1 MLYKCAFSDC
11 VFFLHALILLHA
23 DAIVK
28 YFMLSYPQCYNTRMA
43 TTQKPNGTTPR
54 GTRKYV
60 RVKDRRQ
67 GLEPAKRTQL
77 SNKNANQ
84 WTITPKQIKFTEL
97 WLTPGSETFGNAYQS
112 AVQAGFS
119 VSTAIKISSNA
130 LGLEWVQ
137 AAKKRLITL
146 EPSHTIKAL
155 EHMALHS
162 KQDRDKIKA
171 LELVGKI
178 QGLFVDR
185 SISHI
190 DVQFTNEVP
199 RPVLDIQ
206 PQRPDVTE
214 ARTVDTTDE

>member
-1 MLYKCAFSDC
+1 MEINK
-11 VFFLHALILLHA
+11 
-23 DAIVK
+23 K
-28 YFMLSYPQCYNTRMA
+28 
-43 TTQKPNGTTPR
+43 
-54 GTRKYV
+54 KYV

-67 GLEPAKRTQL
+67 GLEPNKRSQVVAKQ
-77 SNKNANQ
+77 ANQ
-84 WTITPKQIKFTEL
+84 WTITPKQIKFVEL

-112 AVQAGFS
+112 ALQAGFTHEYAKVITS
-119 VSTAIKISSNA
+119 DAQ
-130 LGLEWVQ
+130 GLEWVQ

-162 KQDRDKIKA
+162 SQDRDKIKA

-185 SISHI
+185 SIQHI

-199 RPVLDIQ
+199 RPIIDLDS
-206 PQRPDVTE
+206 
-214 ARTVDTTDE
+214 TTDENN

>member
-1 MLYKCAFSDC
+1 MRTP
-11 VFFLHALILLHA
+11 A
-23 DAIVK
+23 DKVTKK
-28 YFMLSYPQCYNTRMA
+28 YI
-43 TTQKPNGTTPR
+43 
-54 GTRKYV
+54 

-67 GLEPAKRTQL
+67 GLEPKKREKVVAKQ
-77 SNKNANQ
+77 ANQ
-84 WTITPKQIKFTEL
+84 WTITPRQIKFVEL

-112 AVQAGFS
+112 AKLAGFTDEYARIITTDTLS
-119 VSTAIKISSNA
+119 
-130 LGLEWVQ
+130 LEWVQ

-162 KQDRDKIKA
+162 SQDRDKIKA

-185 SISHI
+185 SIQHI

-199 RPVLDIQ
+199 RPVIDL
-206 PQRPDVTE
+206 
-214 ARTVDTTDE
+214 ATDENTPQKS

>member
-1 MLYKCAFSDC
+1 MTAKAKQAAKEST
-11 VFFLHALILLHA
+11 
-23 DAIVK
+23 K
-28 YFMLSYPQCYNTRMA
+28 
-43 TTQKPNGTTPR
+43 

-67 GLEPAKRTQL
+67 GLEPKKRSQNLTSTQ
-77 SNKNANQ
+77 ANQ
-84 WTITPKQIKFTEL
+84 WTITPRQIKFVEQ
-97 WLTPGSETFGNAYQS
+97 WLTPGSDTFGNAYQS
-112 AVQAGFS
+112 ALAAGFGQEY
-119 VSTAIKISSNA
+119 AKKITTNTLS
-130 LGLEWVQ
+130 LEWV
-137 AAKKRLITL
+137 AEAKKRMTTL

-162 KQDRDKIKA
+162 RQDRDKIKA

-199 RPVLDIQ
+199 RPILDQ
-206 PQRPDVTE
+206 HTAP
-214 ARTVDTTDE
+214 TTDKEHPIEATIISDKNTP

>member
-1 MLYKCAFSDC
+1 MDK
-11 VFFLHALILLHA
+11 I
-23 DAIVK
+23 K
-28 YFMLSYPQCYNTRMA
+28 
-43 TTQKPNGTTPR
+43 K
-54 GTRKYV
+54 KYV

-67 GLEPAKRTQL
+67 GLEPAKREKVVARQ
-77 SNKNANQ
+77 ANQ
-84 WTITPKQIKFTEL
+84 WTITPKQIKFVEL

-112 AVQAGFS
+112 AKLAGFS
-119 VSTAIKISSNA
+119 EEYAKQITTDAQ
-130 LGLEWVQ
+130 GLEWVQ

-162 KQDRDKIKA
+162 SQDRDKIKA

-185 SISHI
+185 SIQHI

-199 RPVLDIQ
+199 RPVI
-206 PQRPDVTE
+206 E
-214 ARTVDTTDE
+214 VDSPSDSL

>member
-1 MLYKCAFSDC
+1 MEIK
-11 VFFLHALILLHA
+11 
-23 DAIVK
+23 K
-28 YFMLSYPQCYNTRMA
+28 
-43 TTQKPNGTTPR
+43 K
-54 GTRKYV
+54 KYV

-67 GLEPAKRTQL
+67 GLEPNKRSQVVAEQ
-77 SNKNANQ
+77 ANQ
-84 WTITPKQIKFTEL
+84 WTITPKQIKFVEL

-112 AVQAGFS
+112 AKLAGFS
-119 VSTAIKISSNA
+119 DEYSKQITSDAQ
-130 LGLEWVQ
+130 GLEWVQ

-162 KQDRDKIKA
+162 SQDRDKIKA

-185 SISHI
+185 SIQHI

-199 RPVLDIQ
+199 RPVIDLDS
-206 PQRPDVTE
+206 
-214 ARTVDTTDE
+214 TTDENTQ

>member
-1 MLYKCAFSDC
+1 MDK
-11 VFFLHALILLHA
+11 I
-23 DAIVK
+23 K
-28 YFMLSYPQCYNTRMA
+28 
-43 TTQKPNGTTPR
+43 K
-54 GTRKYV
+54 KYV

-67 GLEPAKRTQL
+67 GLEPAKREKVVARQ
-77 SNKNANQ
+77 ANQ
-84 WTITPKQIKFTEL
+84 WTITPKQIKFVEL

-112 AVQAGFS
+112 AKLAGFS
-119 VSTAIKISSNA
+119 EEHAKQITTDAQ
-130 LGLEWVQ
+130 GLEWVQ

-162 KQDRDKIKA
+162 SQDRDKIKA

-185 SISHI
+185 SIQHI

-199 RPVLDIQ
+199 RPVIEVESPSDSL
-206 PQRPDVTE
+206 
-214 ARTVDTTDE
+214 

>member
-1 MLYKCAFSDC
+1 MEIK
-11 VFFLHALILLHA
+11 
-23 DAIVK
+23 K
-28 YFMLSYPQCYNTRMA
+28 
-43 TTQKPNGTTPR
+43 K
-54 GTRKYV
+54 KYV

-67 GLEPAKRTQL
+67 GLEPNKRSQVVAKQ
-77 SNKNANQ
+77 ANQ
-84 WTITPKQIKFTEL
+84 WTITPKQIKFVEL

-112 AVQAGFS
+112 AKLAGFGEEYS
-119 VSTAIKISSNA
+119 KQITSDAQ
-130 LGLEWVQ
+130 GLEWVQ

-162 KQDRDKIKA
+162 SQDRDKIKA

-185 SISHI
+185 SIQHI

-199 RPVLDIQ
+199 RPIIDLDS
-206 PQRPDVTE
+206 
-214 ARTVDTTDE
+214 TTDENTQ

>member
-1 MLYKCAFSDC
+1 MEINK
-11 VFFLHALILLHA
+11 
-23 DAIVK
+23 K
-28 YFMLSYPQCYNTRMA
+28 
-43 TTQKPNGTTPR
+43 
-54 GTRKYV
+54 KYV

-67 GLEPAKRTQL
+67 GLEPNKRSQVVAKQ
-77 SNKNANQ
+77 ANQ
-84 WTITPKQIKFTEL
+84 WTITPKQIKFVEL

-112 AVQAGFS
+112 ALKAGFTHEYAKVITS
-119 VSTAIKISSNA
+119 DAQ
-130 LGLEWVQ
+130 GLEWVQ

-162 KQDRDKIKA
+162 SQDRDKIKA

-185 SISHI
+185 SIQHI

-199 RPVLDIQ
+199 RPIIDLDS
-206 PQRPDVTE
+206 
-214 ARTVDTTDE
+214 TTDENN

>member
-1 MLYKCAFSDC
+1 MDRIK
-11 VFFLHALILLHA
+11 
-23 DAIVK
+23 K
-28 YFMLSYPQCYNTRMA
+28 
-43 TTQKPNGTTPR
+43 
-54 GTRKYV
+54 KYV

-67 GLEPAKRTQL
+67 GLEPAKREKVVARQ
-77 SNKNANQ
+77 ANQ
-84 WTITPKQIKFTEL
+84 WTITPKQIKFVEL

-112 AVQAGFS
+112 AKLAGFS
-119 VSTAIKISSNA
+119 EEYAKQITTDAQ
-130 LGLEWVQ
+130 GLEWVQ

-162 KQDRDKIKA
+162 SQDRDKIKA

-185 SISHI
+185 SIQHI

-199 RPVLDIQ
+199 RPVI
-206 PQRPDVTE
+206 E
-214 ARTVDTTDE
+214 VDSPSDSL

>member
-1 MLYKCAFSDC
+1 
-11 VFFLHALILLHA
+11 
-23 DAIVK
+23 
-28 YFMLSYPQCYNTRMA
+28 MA
-43 TTQKPNGTTPR
+43 TTKTKSP
-54 GTRKYV
+54 RKYV

-112 AVQAGFS
+112 AVHAGFS